1 LESTEPRSDPQ
12 SNRSPSEQRRAIW
25 LLALGATLGLIA
37 AAAALIAPTN
47 PRRVPEDAVAI
58 VNGVVIRQDDYR
70 RLLAGFQSDSRSP
83 INDEVRLHILDRMIE
98 EELLVQRG
106 LDLGLAR
113 LDRRV
118 RGDLTSS
125 LISSIVATAE
135 EGEPEAREL
144 QAFYDA
150 NRPFF
155 TRPGRLRVEQ
165 VFFRTPDGEVAA
177 EVLARAQSARQAL
190 RSGQSMRAVQ
200 ERWGDEEISPIPDT
214 LLPALKLRE
223 YVGPTAAAVAE
234 QLPIGAV
241 SDPIQSGGGL
251 HVLRMTDRTESEEP
265 PLDSIRGQVENEWRR
280 RAGDRALRAY
290 LDQLREDGEVEVLVE
305 FDEGRVSTD
314 ENKAG

>member
-1 LESTEPRSDPQ
+1 MESPESGSDAQ
-12 SNRSPSEQRRAIW
+12 SKQNTVEQRRARR
-25 LLALGATLGLIA
+25 LLALGAGLGLFA
-37 AAAALIAPTN
+37 AAWALIAPSPSQT
-47 PRRVPEDAVAI
+47 VPDDAIAI
-58 VNGVVIRQDDYR
+58 VNGVVIRQDDYQ

-83 INDEVRLHILDRMIE
+83 INDEIRRHILNRMIE

-135 EGEPEAREL
+135 EGEPDTEEL
-144 QAFYDA
+144 ETFYA
-150 NRPFF
+150 ENRPFF

-165 VFFRTPDGEVAA
+165 VFFRTPNGRASDETLV
-177 EVLARAQSARQAL
+177 RAQAARDAL
-190 RSGQSMRAVQ
+190 LSGEPIQQVQ
-200 ERWGDEEISPIPDT
+200 ERWGDDQISPVPNT

-223 YVGPTAAAVAE
+223 YIGPTALGVAE
-234 QLPIGAV
+234 QLPIGGV
-241 SDPIQSGGGL
+241 SDPIQSGSGL
-251 HVLRMTDRTESEEP
+251 HVLRMIERTENQEP
-265 PLDSIRGQVENEWRR
+265 PLSAIRGQVENEWRR

-305 FDEGRVSTD
+305 FDEVIPPTKDG
-314 ENKAG
+314 

>member
-1 LESTEPRSDPQ
+1 MESPESGSDAQ
-12 SNRSPSEQRRAIW
+12 SKQNTVEQRRARR
-25 LLALGATLGLIA
+25 LLALGAGLGLFA
-37 AAAALIAPTN
+37 AAWALIAPN
-47 PRRVPEDAVAI
+47 PSQTVPDDAIAI
-58 VNGVVIRQDDYR
+58 VNGVVIRQDDYQ

-83 INDEVRLHILDRMIE
+83 INDEIRRHILNRMIE

-135 EGEPEAREL
+135 EGEPDTEEL
-144 QAFYDA
+144 ETFYA
-150 NRPFF
+150 ENRPFF

-165 VFFRTPDGEVAA
+165 VFFRTPNGRASDETLV
-177 EVLARAQSARQAL
+177 RAQAARDAL
-190 RSGQSMRAVQ
+190 LSGEPIQQVQ
-200 ERWGDEEISPIPDT
+200 ERWGDDQISPVPNT

-223 YVGPTAAAVAE
+223 YIGPTALGVAE
-234 QLPIGAV
+234 QLPIGGV
-241 SDPIQSGGGL
+241 SDPIQSGSGL
-251 HVLRMTDRTESEEP
+251 HVLRMIERTENQEP
-265 PLDSIRGQVENEWRR
+265 PLSAIRGQVENEWRR

-305 FDEGRVSTD
+305 FDEVIPPTKDG
-314 ENKAG
+314 